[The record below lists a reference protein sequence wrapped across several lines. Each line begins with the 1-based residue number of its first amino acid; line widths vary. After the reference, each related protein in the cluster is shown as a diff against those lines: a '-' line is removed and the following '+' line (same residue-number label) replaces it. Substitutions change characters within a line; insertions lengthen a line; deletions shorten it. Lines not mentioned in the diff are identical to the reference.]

1 MLGIKNTTLN
11 NRSAEVW
18 FNELRSAGFDN
29 KGGWAAVLNA
39 DANFADVANVSLAG
53 SMSTVGFGNVED
65 RINQRSL
72 DETKQY
78 DIATT
83 INLGKVLTP
92 KKWGIQL
99 PMSYSI
105 GETFIDPKFDPQY
118 QDVTLEDAIDQNP
131 NSEFSRDYTKRR

>member
-1 MLGIKNTTLN
+1 MLGIKNTTSTN
-11 NRSAEVW
+11 KSAEVW

-39 DANFADVANVSLAG
+39 DANFADIANVSLAG

-65 RINQRSL
+65 RVNQRSL

-83 INLGKVLTP
+83 ISLGKVLTP
-92 KKWGIQL
+92 EKWGCL
-99 PMSYSI
+99 LYTSPSPRDLS
-105 GETFIDPKFDPQY
+105 T
-118 QDVTLEDAIDQNP
+118 
-131 NSEFSRDYTKRR
+131 SRMPSSA